1 MEKIIGVI
9 SLIVLGIFVI
19 LNPVFTARGGTTDL
33 SYMNLNILIG
43 LVLVSLAILLLRKK
57 QKDNIE

>member
-1 MEKIIGVI
+1 MEKIIGAI
-9 SLIVLGIFVI
+9 SLIVLGMFVI

-43 LVLVSLAILLLRKK
+43 LVLILFAILLFRKK
-57 QKDNIE
+57 QKDNVE

>member
-1 MEKIIGVI
+1 MEKIIVAI
-9 SLIVLGIFVI
+9 NFIAVGIFVI

-43 LVLVSLAILLLRKK
+43 LVLIAFAILLLRKK
-57 QKDNIE
+57 QKDNVK